1 MQSLL
6 IITAVNSSRTTEI
19 IISFNSRLVNTIF
32 KIISA
37 VRSKVMLSLFVCF
50 VMVNY
55 NEFTAKNIVI
65 NRKKTYGNMLVFL
78 INLFEVSLG
87 VK

>member
-1 MQSLL
+1 
-6 IITAVNSSRTTEI
+6 
-19 IISFNSRLVNTIF
+19 
-32 KIISA
+32 
-37 VRSKVMLSLFVCF
+37 MLSLFVCF

-78 INLFEVSLG
+78 INLFEVPLG